1 MWIGFDWDLNEPFSE
16 WKDLQTQ
23 VRQIEGASLEALEDF
38 AVPEDVQTQIN
49 AAELRLRTARQ
60 AGSVHVLLGIG
71 SALMVVLVC
80 SIAVTYFIGTGRW
93 CREVSEAYE
102 LDSEILSESQILK
115 RGCVPWAIVG
125 VLAALG
131 ISALGAASDP
141 ATGMETTARWVRP
154 HLFAALAGIC
164 LIGYCLYSLW
174 SSIVQNH
181 RLVGRIM
188 QEVRMRR
195 MKAGLDSSE
204 GETSIDAVEV
214 GS

>member
-1 MWIGFDWDLNEPFSE
+1 MWIGFDWDLNEPFAE
-16 WKDLQTQ
+16 WKNLQTQ
-23 VRQIEGASLEALEDF
+23 VRQIKGASLEDS
-38 AVPEDVQTQIN
+38 AVPEDVQAQIN

-60 AGSVHVLLGIG
+60 AGSAHVLLGIV

-80 SIAVTYFIGTGRW
+80 CIAVTYFIGTGRW

-102 LDSEILSESQILK
+102 LDSEILSESRILK
-115 RGCVPWAIVG
+115 RGCFPWAIVG
-125 VLAALG
+125 MLA
-131 ISALGAASDP
+131 ALGAASDP

-181 RLVGRIM
+181 QLVGRIM
-188 QEVRMRR
+188 REVRIRR